1 MFVRRLLRHQRWILS
16 LAAVL
21 FLVAQLGVAT
31 HPLHLDSSV
40 TKADVACAFCATS
53 HGSMDTPLH
62 ATVRIVSAGLVQV
75 ASEPELAI
83 RSFSYPSS
91 ARPRAPPYY

>member
-1 MFVRRLLRHQRWILS
+1 MFVRRLLRQQRWILS

-21 FLVAQLGVAT
+21 FLAAQLGVAT
-31 HPLHLDSSV
+31 HPLHLDSGV
-40 TKADVACAFCATS
+40 TKADIACAFCATS
-53 HGSMDTPLH
+53 HGSMDAPLH
-62 ATVRIVSAGLVQV
+62 ATVQIVSTALAQV

-91 ARPRAPPYY
+91 ARQRAPPYC